1 MKVERVASEVYSA
14 LKTGRDAVTPG
25 FFNKVYS
32 HIVVKWLPLPA
43 LALLSKVSMIKIM
56 VVSVVVLVVNIVLI
70 VVMMIKYITYSCCS

>member
-56 VVSVVVLVVNIVLI
+56 VVSVVVLIVVVIVLI
-70 VVMMIKYITYSCCS
+70 EVMMIKYIFVL